1 MGKDYMENIMDLAVE
16 KEPIELYKVLK
27 LSNLVQSGG
36 EAKFV
41 IAERLVYVDGQTE
54 TRKRR
59 KIFSGNIVGF
69 EGNEIRII
77 LK

>member
-1 MGKDYMENIMDLAVE
+1 MGKDYIENIMDLAVE

-41 IAERLVYVDGQTE
+41 IAERLVYVDGQAE
-54 TRKRR
+54 TRKRK
-59 KIFSGNIVGF
+59 KIFSDNIVGF